1 MKLIQGDCF
10 EVLKTLPKVKCIFLD
25 PPDNIGLDYD
35 GFIDRRP
42 DYIGWLSN
50 LIWLAQTKAD
60 IVWCSFN
67 AIHDLNLSRSIN
79 VQPGFQFK
87 RLIWSFTFGQYKES
101 DFANNYRPIFRLIR
115 NEALTY
121 PDLVREES
129 ERMRINDK
137 RSAGPR
143 VPGDVWDFPRVT
155 GNSKERQSWHP
166 TQHPVALYDRI
177 IKFSCGPGDTFLDL
191 FAGSGTCFR
200 AGLLNPNVNIIGI
213 EISPIYVEALNV
225 SFQKDRG

>member
-1 MKLIQGDCF
+1 
-10 EVLKTLPKVKCIFLD
+10 
-25 PPDNIGLDYD
+25 
-35 GFIDRRP
+35 
-42 DYIGWLSN
+42 
-50 LIWLAQTKAD
+50 
-60 IVWCSFN
+60 
-67 AIHDLNLSRSIN
+67 
-79 VQPGFQFK
+79 
-87 RLIWSFTFGQYKES
+87 
-101 DFANNYRPIFRLIR
+101 
-115 NEALTY
+115 
-121 PDLVREES
+121 
-129 ERMRINDK
+129 MRINDK